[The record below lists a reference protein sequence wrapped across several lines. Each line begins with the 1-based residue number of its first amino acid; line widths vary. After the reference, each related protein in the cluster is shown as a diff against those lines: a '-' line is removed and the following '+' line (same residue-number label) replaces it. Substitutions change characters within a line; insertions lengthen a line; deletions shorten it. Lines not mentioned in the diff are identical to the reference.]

1 MTLGPEHRLIEI
13 GRAIE
18 EAIDKPNATERQLLA
33 DLRHQMSRLR
43 EHTFQLAV
51 LGQFK
56 RGKSTLLNAFVG
68 YPLLSAGV
76 LPLTAV
82 PTFLAG
88 GTAKQIRLSYL
99 SGAVE
104 QHDVETLAVLGLE
117 IAAATT
123 EEQNPHNEKGLQR
136 VDVAIPGNAWLDSI
150 TLIDTPG
157 IGSTHT
163 HNTEA
168 AYAVL
173 PECDAALFVC
183 SVDPPIT
190 EVELDYLVRIC
201 RTVSRVIVVL
211 NKIDLVDGGDRTKA
225 IEFLS
230 SIVAARPEQQVDR
243 RVFAVSARHA
253 LTARQAGDIT
263 ALDASGLLALEEY
276 VRVSLVDQKRHFL
289 MVSIA
294 NKMSE
299 TTAALLADAAMTASA
314 LSLPLAELETTVAAF
329 EQAVVDF
336 ERQRNVLDDS
346 INGEWRRAVTRLSTL
361 SGAVDKRAQQQ
372 LNSVI
377 AGISDFKNPDA
388 ARSTVTSAMTAIF
401 DREFGQLATTVETEL
416 AVAIAE
422 QQRHYQTLAA
432 RVRETAG
439 TLLKVTVPSAAPDDW
454 FQIRREPYWVGER
467 RVESL
472 SSLTIDGLARLLPAA
487 WRRRRQ
493 RKRFE
498 EAVANALTRNISDL
512 QWTMRQNIDDSF
524 RRLLSASHDA
534 VETSVAATREL
545 LRIARE
551 RRRAEDD
558 SLQHDI
564 ERARFVE
571 RRLVHLQTI
580 LSQEGR
586 LCRQ

>member
-1 MTLGPEHRLIEI
+1 MTFEREQKLIEV

-18 EAIDKPNATERQLLA
+18 EAIDKPNATQQQLLA
-33 DLRHQMSRLR
+33 HLRRQMSRLS
-43 EHTFQLAV
+43 ENTFQLAV

-56 RGKSTLLNAFVG
+56 RGKSTLLNAFIG

-82 PTFLAG
+82 PTFLVG
-88 GTAKQIRLSYL
+88 GRTKQIRLSYL
-99 SGAVE
+99 SGVVD
-104 QHDVETLAVLGLE
+104 QHDVDNFAVLGLE

-123 EEQNPHNEKGLQR
+123 EEQNPHNEKGLLR
-136 VDVAIPGNAWLDSI
+136 VDVAVPGNAWLDSV

-163 HNTEA
+163 HNTDA

-190 EVELDYLVRIC
+190 EVELDYLARIC

-211 NKIDLVDGGDRTKA
+211 NKIDLVDDSDRKKA
-225 IEFLS
+225 TAFLS
-230 SIVAARPEQQVDR
+230 SILAQRPEQQIDR
-243 RVFAVSARHA
+243 RVFAISARRA
-253 LTARQAGDIT
+253 LTARQHGDNI
-263 ALDASGLLALEEY
+263 ALDASGLPALEEY
-276 VRVSLVDQKRHFL
+276 VRASLVVQKCHFL
-289 MVSIA
+289 TASIA

-299 TTAALLADAAMTASA
+299 TIAALAADAAMTVSA
-314 LSLPLAELETTVAAF
+314 LSLPLAELEAKVVTF

-336 ERQRNVLDDS
+336 ARERNALDDS
-346 INGEWRRAVTRLSTL
+346 INGEWRRAVTRLGSLSTD
-361 SGAVDKRAQQQ
+361 VDKRTQQQ
-372 LNSVI
+372 LNAII
-377 AGISDFKNPDA
+377 AGISDFKDADA
-388 ARSTVTSAMTAIF
+388 ARSIVTSAMNDIF
-401 DREFGQLATTVETEL
+401 DREFGRLGATVETEL
-416 AVAIAE
+416 AAAIDGQ
-422 QQRHYQTLAA
+422 QQRYRILAA

-439 TLLKVTVPSAAPDDW
+439 TLLNVAVPPVVPDDW
-454 FQIRREPYWVGER
+454 FQIQREPYWIGER

-472 SSLTIDGLARLLPAA
+472 SSLTIDSLARLLPAP
-487 WRRRRQ
+487 WRRQ
-493 RKRFE
+493 RRRKQFR

-534 VETSVAATREL
+534 VEASIAGTREL
-545 LRIARE
+545 LRMARE
-551 RRRAEDD
+551 RRHAEDE

-571 RRLVHLQTI
+571 RRLAHLQSGLTQDGGI
-580 LSQEGR
+580 
-586 LCRQ
+586 CRQ